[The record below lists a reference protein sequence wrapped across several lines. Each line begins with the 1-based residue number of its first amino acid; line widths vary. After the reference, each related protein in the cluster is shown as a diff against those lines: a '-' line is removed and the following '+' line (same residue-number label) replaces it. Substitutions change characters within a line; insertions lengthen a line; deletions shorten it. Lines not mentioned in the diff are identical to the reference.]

1 VQKDKLREIVIDM
14 RKYLLII
21 VALFAMNFKTT
32 AQTVNQ
38 NAGWLFLMNSTKFN
52 DKWGMHF
59 DFQVRTQ
66 DEWDGVRSLLIRPGI
81 TYFINKNSDATLGYL
96 YTPTFLRSDGTADNT
111 QTEHRI
117 WEQYIYKH
125 KISSIN
131 VTHRFRLEQ
140 RFVEEEF
147 SQRGRYFLRF
157 MAPLKKGAET
167 FNEGLFAALQNEVF
181 LNVQNK
187 DQVNGSVFDQNRAY
201 GAVGYR
207 FSPKVDVEVGYM
219 NQSVNGRTSNTS
231 NNIVQLALYTRF

>member
-1 VQKDKLREIVIDM
+1 LREIVTDM

-21 VALFAMNFKTT
+21 VAIFAMNFKTT
-32 AQTVNQ
+32 AQTINQ
-38 NAGWLFLMNSTKFN
+38 NSGWLFLMNSTKFN
-52 DKWGMHF
+52 EKWGMHF

-96 YTPTFLRSDGTADNT
+96 YTPTFLREDGSADNT
-111 QTEHRI
+111 LTEHRI

-131 VTHRFRLEQ
+131 VSHRFRLEQ
-140 RFVEEEF
+140 RFVEEQF
-147 SQRGRYFLRF
+147 SQRARYFVRF
-157 MAPLKKGAET
+157 MIPLKKGTET
-167 FNEGLFAALQNEVF
+167 FNEGFFAALQNEVF

-187 DQVNGSVFDQNRAY
+187 DEVNGSVFDQNRAY
-201 GAVGYR
+201 GAAGYR

-219 NQSVNGRTSNTS
+219 NQSVNGRNSNTN